1 MATAVIGTGF
11 SFGKAVL
18 DYFSPSKS
26 PHYSVIVA
34 GSVALVLSCEGI
46 PQPRWWLVAIPVF
59 LVVAVSLAL
68 SFENKAPKEGHKDQL
83 LFARSLS
90 VSGALLSLVLTEKEV
105 GSLAWAFFSTYAS
118 CLAQLVAF
126 LFYIWFRNI
135 DPEEGKDFNFVQLAL
150 ETTTLLA
157 VASWS
162 AAAQKGISDP
172 DTLLRYRLVQIGLL
186 ILWAAC
192 ITYWFRHLTGLVRIM
207 RVQNH
212 SSHSGPPAG
221 TSGP

>member
-1 MATAVIGTGF
+1 MATAVLGTGF

-18 DYFSPSKS
+18 DYFSPSRS
-26 PHYSVIVA
+26 PHYSIIVA

-46 PQPRWWLVAIPVF
+46 QQTRWWLVAIPVF

-68 SFENKAPKEGHKDQL
+68 SFESKAPEEGHKDQL

-105 GSLAWAFFSTYAS
+105 GGLKWAFFSTYAA
-118 CLAQLVAF
+118 CLIQLIVF
-126 LFYIWFRNI
+126 LLYIWARNI
-135 DPEEGKDFNFVQLAL
+135 EPEEGKDFNFVQLAL

-162 AAAQKGISDP
+162 AASQNRTGDP
-172 DTLLRYRLVQIGLL
+172 DPAMLLRYLLAQIGLL
-186 ILWAAC
+186 VLWAAC
-192 ITYWFRHLTGLVRIM
+192 IWHWFRHLSGLVKIM
-207 RVQNH
+207 RVQNQP
-212 SSHSGPPAG
+212 SRD
-221 TSGP
+221 